1 MRTSSTNP
9 FPGAG
14 DPRHPDVLIV
24 EPDAAVA
31 AELAGE
37 SGEDGQAQRCASI
50 EDVPRYL
57 QGRPLVIVLGPGLSG
72 AEDLS
77 GIGAL
82 VRAHPEIG
90 AVLVSDELSPAVFQQ
105 ALRFGIRDVL
115 GTPIDAGALR
125 ESITRVTETLPDP
138 PMVAPPG
145 PSGPERGRAIAVWSS
160 KGGAGRSVVA
170 SNLAVSL
177 ARRCSEPVA
186 LVDADLAFGDAAILL
201 RLVATHTVVD
211 AATSLDRADGQL
223 LQSMMVRHAPSG
235 LLVLPAPVE
244 PFLAEHVS
252 ASDLTRLVDILRSF
266 CRYVVVDTPAHL
278 NELVVALVEHA
289 DDVVVV
295 GGMEVPNIKDV
306 KLGLQTLRLLSVPEE
321 KLHLVVN
328 YSNVKLKVEVG
339 DVERALGLRAE
350 VLIPRDVAVPQ
361 SVNKGNP
368 VVLEDPGSE
377 VARAFE
383 GLADLFSDAPA
394 LAGTAPSHSR
404 FNLF

>member
-9 FPGAG
+9 SDGAAG
-14 DPRHPDVLIV
+14 PLRPDVLIV

-31 AELAGE
+31 AQLATDADG
-37 SGEDGQAQRCASI
+37 DGQAQLCPSI
-50 EDVPRYL
+50 DAAPRFL
-57 QGRPLVIVLGPGLSG
+57 EGRPVVIVLGPGLRG
-72 AEDLS
+72 AGDLS

-82 VRAHPEIG
+82 LRGHPELG
-90 AVLVSDELSPAVFQQ
+90 AVLVADELSPAVFQQ
-105 ALRFGIRDVL
+105 ALRYGIRDVL
-115 GTPIDAGALR
+115 SAPVDAGALQ
-125 ESITRVTETLPDP
+125 ESIIRVAETL
-138 PMVAPPG
+138 
-145 PSGPERGRAIAVWSS
+145 SGAAVVTPAIPAEPERGRVITVWST

-170 SNLAVSL
+170 TNLAVSL
-177 ARRCSEPVA
+177 ARRCAEPVA

-211 AATSLDRADGQL
+211 AVTALDRADAPL
-223 LQSMMVRHAPSG
+223 LRSMMVRHGPSG

-278 NELVVALVEHA
+278 NELVVGLVEHA

-295 GGMEVPNIKDV
+295 GGMEVPNVKDV
-306 KLGLQTLRLLSVPEE
+306 KLGLQTLRLLSVSEE
-321 KLHLVVN
+321 KLHLVIN
-328 YSNVKLKVEVG
+328 QSNAKLKVEVG

-350 VLIPRDVAVPQ
+350 ALIPRDVAVPQ
-361 SVNKGNP
+361 TVNKGNP

-383 GLADLFSDAPA
+383 ALADLFSEQRAM
-394 LAGTAPSHSR
+394 AGAAPSHSR
-404 FNLF
+404 FNFF